1 MVSREQLMG
10 NWNGVVRSIKE
21 KFGDF
26 NKEELARVEG
36 NFDQLVSLVQKKS
49 GQTKEQVSEW
59 ISEACE
65 TAGTTYNQVANR
77 TAQYVDAAG
86 EVIRENYDRVATEA
100 RKGVDYTSHS
110 VSRRPLESM
119 AIAIGAGLIAGV
131 VLGVSMASRKR

>member
-10 NWNGVVRSIKE
+10 NWNGVVRSIKD

-86 EVIRENYDRVATEA
+86 EVMRENYDRVATEA